1 MSADRPPVAAQ
12 RYEVI
17 GQAGPAVD
25 LDQQLGQID
34 LGHAGSTSFVQ
45 PRFLGRLGG
54 IDDELAIGQLR
65 LRGRVSYTGELL
77 SSSACSPA
85 KASRRSAPSTERS
98 AA

>member
-54 IDDELAIGQLR
+54 IDDELGHRPAAPQGSR
-65 LRGRVSYTGELL
+65 LVHGR
-77 SSSACSPA
+77 
-85 KASRRSAPSTERS
+85 
-98 AA
+98 AAE